1 MVRVAE
7 GRPLGELFADLAS
20 EIGDLIRQEL
30 ALAKVE
36 VSDNVS
42 RAGKDLAYVAIGG
55 AVVYA
60 GLLALIATLIVGI
73 ALAIGSWLAAAAI
86 VTVVVLAVGYFI
98 LQQGLTKLKQHD
110 ITPHETLDSL
120 NVNAN
125 WAKEQFR

>member
-7 GRPLGELFADLAS
+7 GRPLGELFGDLAS
-20 EIGDLIRQEL
+20 EIGDLVRQEL